1 MCGIAGFYHRHPSP
15 DAAERLQRMAAALH
29 HRGPDDS
36 GVYLRGG
43 LGLAHTRLSII
54 DLAGGHQPL
63 FDDQRGLALVANGEI
78 YNYVELREELIAAGR
93 PFATHSDCET
103 ILQAYAEHDR
113 DFLPRLRGMFAFAL
127 HDERQGTLTLA
138 RDRLGIKPLFYT
150 ETSDG
155 IAFASEIKALLALL
169 PTPPAINPRALAQY
183 LQNQF
188 NSGEETIFEGIRRLP
203 PGSALRID
211 AEGRIERWRYWSALE
226 VEPRQCSFE
235 EAAREFDQLMDSA
248 MHEHM
253 RSDVPFGLFLSGGV
267 DSAILLAMLDRY
279 QDKPIRSFSVGF
291 SGARLSDELDDAERI
306 AQRFRTEHTPLKLD
320 QQAVFRRLVH
330 TVWTA
335 DDLMRDYASLPTDIL
350 AQHASREVK
359 VVFTG
364 EGGDEVFAGYG
375 RYRKSALQRWAKNLI
390 APGSGGFRTRGH
402 WRRPWPRRVF
412 GAELQAA
419 QAAVREPFIQAWQAT
434 PRRWDDV
441 QRSQYVDLTTA
452 LPDNLLVKAD
462 RMLMGFGLEG
472 RVPFLDH
479 RIVEFGLSLPSEL
492 KIKPGQGK
500 LFLKRWAEQYLPH
513 DHLYRKKRGFHVP
526 VGDWLQGDF
535 LAGLTEKLPRNPAI
549 RQWFRAAGVEQ
560 MLAAQKAGKDASR
573 EIWGLMQFAI
583 WHRLFVEEPGRVPA
597 AEEDPLEWISEG

>member
-1 MCGIAGFYHRHPSP
+1 MCGIAGFFHHHANSG
-15 DAAERLQRMAAALH
+15 AADRLQRMAASLH
-29 HRGPDDS
+29 HRGPDNT
-36 GVYLRGG
+36 GVYIRGG

-54 DLAGGHQPL
+54 DLEGGHQPL

-78 YNYVELREELIAAGR
+78 YNYVELREELIEAGHR
-93 PFATHSDCET
+93 FNTHSDCET
-103 ILQAYAEHDR
+103 ILQAYAKHDR
-113 DFLPRLRGMFAFAL
+113 NFLPQLRGMFAFAL
-127 HDERQGTLTLA
+127 HDARKGTLTLA
-138 RDRLGIKPLFYT
+138 RDRLGIKPLFYV
-150 ETSDG
+150 ETAGG
-155 IAFASEIKALLALL
+155 IAFASEIKALLTLL
-169 PTPPAINPRALAQY
+169 PTPPAINPRALVQY
-183 LQNQF
+183 LQSQF

-203 PGSALRID
+203 PGTALRID
-211 AEGRIERWRYWSALE
+211 AKGRIERWRYWSALD

-235 EAAREFDQLMDSA
+235 EAVREFDALMDST

-267 DSAILLAMLDRY
+267 DSAVLLAMLDRY

-291 SGARLSDELDDAERI
+291 SGARRNDELDDAERI
-306 AQRFRTEHTPLKLD
+306 AQQFGTEHTSLKLD

-335 DDLMRDYASLPTDIL
+335 DDLMRDYANLPTDIL

-359 VVFTG
+359 VVFSG

-375 RYRKSALQRWAKNLI
+375 RNRMSTLQRWAKNLL

-402 WRRPWPRRVF
+402 WRKPWPNRIF
-412 GAELQAA
+412 GSELQAA
-419 QAAVREPFIQAWQAT
+419 KAAVREPFIQAWQAT
-434 PRRWDDV
+434 PQAWDDV

-535 LAGLTEKLPRNPAI
+535 LAGLSEKLPRNPAI
-549 RQWFRAAGVEQ
+549 RQWFRTEGVEQ
-560 MLAAQKAGKDASR
+560 MLAAQKAGKEASR

-583 WHRLFVEEPGRVPA
+583 WHRLFVEEPGRMPT
-597 AEEDPLEWISEG
+597 AEEDPLEWISEE